1 LVGFWLAGE
10 ADAAVSLVSAMGE
23 HPCSLNGVVES
34 AVRLR
39 AAVTLLGRFPAL
51 AGVDLDITPGEI
63 VLLKGP
69 NGAGKTTLLRLC
81 AGLCSL
87 SSGEGWVLGHDLAS
101 ERRMVRRRVALLGHH
116 TGLYDDLT
124 VTENVAFW
132 ARAAGANSTDV
143 DEALERL
150 SLTGRLAE
158 TRVGRLSAGQRR
170 RASIASL
177 VVRRPELWLL
187 DEPHAGLDQQSRD
200 TVDTLVRGA
209 ATAGATVVLATHELE
224 RIAVLG
230 PRVVS
235 VVGGV
240 VRTEDNRADSQGP
253 NARSDSED
261 DRRVS

>member
-1 LVGFWLAGE
+1 MANWE
-10 ADAAVSLVSAMGE
+10 TDTAVSLVSAIGE
-23 HPCSLNGVVES
+23 HPCSLSGVVES

-51 AGVDLDITPGEI
+51 AGVDLEITPGEI

-81 AGLCSL
+81 AGLCAL
-87 SSGEGWVLGHDLAS
+87 STGQGWVLGHDLSS
-101 ERRMVRRRVALLGHH
+101 ERRMVRRRVALLGHR

-124 VTENVAFW
+124 VTENVGFW
-132 ARAAGANSTDV
+132 ARAAGAGREDV

-150 SLTGRLAE
+150 SLTGRLAD
-158 TRVGRLSAGQRR
+158 TRVARLSAGQRR
-170 RASIASL
+170 RTSIASL

-187 DEPHAGLDQQSRD
+187 DEPHAGLDQQTRD

-209 ATAGATVVLATHELE
+209 AAAGATVVLATHELE
-224 RIAVLG
+224 RIAVLE

-240 VRTEDNRADSQGP
+240 VHADDPTESQSP
-253 NARSDSED
+253 NSPSDTEG

>member
-1 LVGFWLAGE
+1 
-10 ADAAVSLVSAMGE
+10 M
-23 HPCSLNGVVES
+23 ES

-81 AGLCSL
+81 AGLCTL
-87 SSGEGWVLGHDLAS
+87 STGQGWVLGHDLKS
-101 ERRMVRRRVALLGHH
+101 ERRMVRRRVALLGHR

-124 VTENVAFW
+124 VAENVGFW
-132 ARAAGANSTDV
+132 ARAAGADSTDV
-143 DEALERL
+143 DEAMERL
-150 SLTGRLAE
+150 SLTGRLAD
-158 TRVGRLSAGQRR
+158 TRVARLSAGQRR

-187 DEPHAGLDQQSRD
+187 DEPHAGLDQQTRD
-200 TVDTLVRGA
+200 TVDALVRGA
-209 ATAGATVVLATHELE
+209 AAAGATVVLATHELE
-224 RIAVLG
+224 RIAVLE

-240 VRTEDNRADSQGP
+240 VRADDDPADSESP
-253 NARSDSED
+253 DPSSEAEG

>member
-1 LVGFWLAGE
+1 MV
-10 ADAAVSLVSAMGE
+10 AAASRLVSAMGE
-23 HPCSLNGVVES
+23 HPCSLSGVVES

-81 AGLCSL
+81 AGLCTL
-87 SSGEGWVLGHDLAS
+87 STGQGWVLGHDLSS
-101 ERRMVRRRVALLGHH
+101 ERRLVRRRVALLGHR

-124 VTENVAFW
+124 VTENVGFW
-132 ARAAGANSTDV
+132 ARAAGAGSTDV

-150 SLTGRLAE
+150 SLTGRLAD
-158 TRVGRLSAGQRR
+158 TRVARLSAGQRR

-187 DEPHAGLDQQSRD
+187 DEPHAGLDQQTRD

-209 ATAGATVVLATHELE
+209 AAAGATVVLATHELE
-224 RIAVLG
+224 RIAVLE

-235 VVGGV
+235 VVGGM
-240 VRTEDNRADSQGP
+240 VRSGDDPADSESPDPSSG
-253 NARSDSED
+253 AED